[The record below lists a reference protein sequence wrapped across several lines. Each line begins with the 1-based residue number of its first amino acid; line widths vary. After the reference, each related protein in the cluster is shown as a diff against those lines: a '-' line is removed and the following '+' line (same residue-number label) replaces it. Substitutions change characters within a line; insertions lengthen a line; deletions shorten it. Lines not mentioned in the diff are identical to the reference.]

1 MHIPTPKALIACTL
15 LAAACAATTYAAEEA
30 DPAMAVLKRMREQ
43 LRTVMLQQQKTEAD
57 RAALQADKTS
67 LEEKNAELTKKL
79 ETLTKLNASERTTA
93 EKTITDLK
101 EKNEEQSHEMLR
113 LNESLAKWKAGYQKM
128 EDTARAKEAERAR
141 LADKIVLL
149 DRRVA
154 DYRRKNEELYKT
166 GSEVLTRYE
175 KFSLGDALTA
185 REPFT
190 RLTRVKIESL
200 VQDYQD
206 KLTDNKIKPE
216 DSKPAPADAAPPA
229 KAKAKP

>member
-15 LAAACAATTYAAEEA
+15 LAACAATTYAAEEA

-57 RAALQADKTS
+57 RAALQAEKTS

-113 LNESLAKWKAGYQKM
+113 LNESLAKWKAGYQKV

-216 DSKPAPADAAPPA
+216 DSKPAPAAAAPPA

>member
-15 LAAACAATTYAAEEA
+15 LAACAATTYAAEEA

-113 LNESLAKWKAGYQKM
+113 LNESLAKWKAGYQKV

-216 DSKPAPADAAPPA
+216 DSKPAPAAAAPPA